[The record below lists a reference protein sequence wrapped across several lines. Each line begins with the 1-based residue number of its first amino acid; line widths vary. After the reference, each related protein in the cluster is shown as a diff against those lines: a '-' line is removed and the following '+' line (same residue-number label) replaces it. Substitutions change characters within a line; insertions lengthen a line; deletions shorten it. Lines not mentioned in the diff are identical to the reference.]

1 MCQGLLW
8 KQASVLGGFACISS
22 FEHRK
27 YKGMY
32 WVLLKCPRCL
42 CQGCWV
48 FFFDKTFREKLISLG
63 LGLFAVVFSE
73 QFRVCC
79 YVVGFRLCLLC
90 KGYVSMQARMEQRF
104 GNCFAWTHPFAL
116 GNGSSALAWSLGTMG
131 CAGVGERPEQP
142 ESLWQ
147 PIPPA
152 VFCWNSLQLWCQPL
166 GSSFPSAWRS
176 CGFWTWQLGGQE
188 PSIGTEVLHCG
199 CGRVR
204 IVRGCPGGPAWCQ
217 TGTRAI
223 LECYYRAV
231 PADPPGE
238 VEALCSGI
246 CTTFEFI
253 WKKHV

>member
-1 MCQGLLW
+1 MLW
-8 KQASVLGGFACISS
+8 DSDYVCCVRAMLACRRGWSS
-22 FEHRK
+22 DS
-27 YKGMY
+27 GT
-32 WVLLKCPRCL
+32 VLLGPIHL
-42 CQGCWV
+42 PL
-48 FFFDKTFREKLISLG
+48 EM
-63 LGLFAVVFSE
+63 AH
-73 QFRVCC
+73 
-79 YVVGFRLCLLC
+79 RLLRDLWAPWGVLVWG
-90 KGYVSMQARMEQRF
+90 KGR
-104 GNCFAWTHPFAL
+104 
-116 GNGSSALAWSLGTMG
+116 
-131 CAGVGERPEQP
+131 EQP